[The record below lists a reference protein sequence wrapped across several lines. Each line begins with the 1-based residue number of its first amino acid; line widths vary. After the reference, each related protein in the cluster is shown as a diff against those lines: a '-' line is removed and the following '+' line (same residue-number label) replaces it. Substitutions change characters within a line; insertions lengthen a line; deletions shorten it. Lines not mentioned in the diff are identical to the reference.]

1 MHFAN
6 PAYFFLVGLIA
17 FVILLYFF
25 RKKYRA
31 VVNPSNLLWSEVMNE
46 WQASPWL
53 KKLQHN
59 LIFWLQLASLI
70 LLMFALVRPFWQSE
84 AVAGEHLIII
94 VDPSAT
100 MSAESDGGTR
110 FGFAKKEMMDLS
122 DKLQNQEVTIITAGQ
137 KPEIILNR
145 ESSRKSVKKAVGS
158 LALTFEHENIDDAVK
173 LAVSM
178 ADNKNS
184 AIHIFSD
191 SVSKEEIQHMAGK
204 YFIQVHN
211 AGEQIENIALLSFGA
226 ARSGKAISAA
236 AVVENQGKKMR
247 TEVFRVKSEGEV
259 LFEKDVSIEP
269 GSQVIVDVPALPEQK
284 YYIAEVMAED
294 GYQADNIAASILA
307 PADPPVYAIGDV
319 NPFLLKGFKSIG
331 IESFQLNND
340 YNSIGDGI
348 LLIEGKAPEGLPNLP
363 VLMVSKVTA
372 KKTKLM
378 EQTKL
383 HPSPL
388 LEFTEFEK
396 TYIQTVAEPFSAD
409 LETVAESGGHPLIQ
423 SGFLKGQPAIAVN
436 FAIEDSDWP
445 LQPGFPIFLYNS
457 YNWLAQQ
464 SGFLGYFQPGEEK
477 WLNIGASGETVEIF
491 DAKGKSLGDFNPD
504 KENFKAPFAP
514 GIYQASAGDR
524 INYFSVLLD
533 DREKSPAYSESFIMN
548 KGSIKGEKGVRE
560 NEAFW
565 LLAGILA
572 LSVLL
577 LEWEVYRRGL
587 GR

>member
-6 PAYFFLVGLIA
+6 PAYFFLAGLIA

-59 LIFWLQLASLI
+59 LIFWLQLAALF

-84 AVAGEHLIII
+84 AVAGEHLIFI

-110 FGFAKKEMMDLS
+110 FRFAKKDMMDLS
-122 DKLQNQEVTIITAGQ
+122 EKLQNQEVTIINAGQ

-145 ESSRKSVKKAVGS
+145 EPSKKSVKKAVGS
-158 LALTFEHENIDDAVK
+158 LGLTFEHENIEEAVK

-178 ADNKNS
+178 AGGKNT

-191 SVSKEEIQHMAGK
+191 IASKEEIQRLAGK
-204 YFIQVHN
+204 HFIRVHN
-211 AGEQIENIALLSFGA
+211 NGEEIENIALLSFGA
-226 ARSGKAISAA
+226 TRSGKDISAA
-236 AVVENQGKKMR
+236 AVVENQGKKTR
-247 TEVFRVKSEGEV
+247 TEVFQVKSEGEV

-269 GSQVIVDVPALPEQK
+269 GSQVIVDVPALPEQR
-284 YYIAEVMAED
+284 YYIAEVLAED
-294 GYQADNIAASILA
+294 GYQADNVAAAILA

-319 NPFLLKGFKSIG
+319 NPFLPKGFKSIG
-331 IESFQLNND
+331 IESFQLNDN

-348 LLIEGKAPEGLPNLP
+348 LLIEGIAPEGLPKLP
-363 VLMVSKVTA
+363 VMMVSKDTA
-372 KKTKLM
+372 KKIKLTEQM
-378 EQTKL
+378 EI

-396 TYIQTVAEPFSAD
+396 TYIQTIAEPFSGD

-423 SGFLKGQPAIAVN
+423 AGFLKGQPAIAVN
-436 FAIEDSDWP
+436 FAIENSDWP

-457 YNWLAQQ
+457 YNWLTQQ

-477 WLNIGASGETVEIF
+477 WLNLGSSGGTVEIF
-491 DAKGKSLGDFNPD
+491 DANGKSLGDFNPD

-533 DREKSPAYSESFIMN
+533 DREKTPAYSESFVIN

-560 NEAFW
+560 NEALW

>member
-6 PAYFFLVGLIA
+6 PAYFFLAGLIA

-25 RKKYRA
+25 RKKYRT
-31 VVNPSNLLWSEVMNE
+31 VVNPSNLLWAEVMNE

-59 LIFWLQLASLI
+59 LIFWLQLAALI
-70 LLMFALVRPFWQSE
+70 LLMFALARPFWQSE
-84 AVAGEHLIII
+84 AVAGEHLIYI

-100 MSAESDGGTR
+100 MSAEGDGGTR
-110 FGFAKKEMMDLS
+110 FSLAKKEMMDLTE
-122 DKLQNQEVTIITAGQ
+122 KLQNQEVTIIIAGQ
-137 KPEIILNR
+137 KPEIILNK
-145 ESSRKSVKKAVGS
+145 EPSKKSVKKAVGS
-158 LALTFEHENIDDAVK
+158 LGLTYEHENIEEAVK

-178 ADNKNS
+178 AGDKNT

-191 SVSKEEIQHMAGK
+191 SASKEEIQQLAVKH
-204 YFIQVHN
+204 FIRVHN
-211 AGEQIENIALLSFGA
+211 TGAESENIALLSFGA
-226 ARSGKAISAA
+226 ARSGKEISAA

-259 LFEKDVSIEP
+259 LFEKDISIEP
-269 GSQVIVDVPALPEQK
+269 GSQIIVDVPALPEQR
-284 YYIAEVMAED
+284 YYIAEVLAED
-294 GYQADNIAASILA
+294 GYQADNGAAAILA

-331 IESFQLNND
+331 IESFQLNDD

-348 LLIEGKAPEGLPNLP
+348 LLIEGKLPEGLPNLP
-363 VLMVSKVTA
+363 AMMVSKDTA
-372 KKTKLM
+372 KKIKLT
-378 EQTKL
+378 EQTEI
-383 HPSPL
+383 HQSPL

-396 TYIQTVAEPFSAD
+396 TYIQSMAEPFSTD
-409 LETVAESGGHPLIQ
+409 LETVAESGGHPLVQ
-423 SGFLKGQPAIAVN
+423 AGFLKGQPAIAVN

-457 YNWLAQQ
+457 YNWLTQQ

-477 WLNIGASGETVEIF
+477 WLNIGATNETVEIF
-491 DAKGKSLGDFNPD
+491 DVNGKSLGDFNPD

-533 DREKSPAYSESFIMN
+533 DREKNPAYSDSFVVN

-560 NEAFW
+560 NEALW